1 VGPFSLE
8 PTPEY
13 LFDWSSAVREIEAD
27 GIELYLKSIYRC
39 LQSDSPT
46 IPSLYHGFREF
57 KKNKQQDSG
66 AKSIHNRVQSTT
78 FGDKE
83 FLVINFMDA
92 HTPYFPPKDYS
103 SFREPV
109 NVTIGD
115 GFAKANINQSRIKKA
130 YDESVKYLSDI
141 YYDVFNDLRSDFD
154 YIITLSDHGELLG
167 EHGMWN
173 HGYGLYPE
181 LAHIPLTIFG
191 DGFDGIEDSPVS
203 ILDVHKT
210 IGELTNVSVDSRGQ
224 SLNTTKFEPQPRLTE
239 YHGFLPGHEEQFER
253 KKISREIFDIHD
265 IILRG
270 VVDSEA
276 RYGYETPEGFIGA
289 QHLEKLL
296 EELIEELSIKNI
308 DESDEVELSDEIK
321 DHLKDLGYA

>member
-1 VGPFSLE
+1 
-8 PTPEY
+8 
-13 LFDWSSAVREIEAD
+13 
-27 GIELYLKSIYRC
+27 
-39 LQSDSPT
+39 
-46 IPSLYHGFREF
+46 
-57 KKNKQQDSG
+57 
-66 AKSIHNRVQSTT
+66 
-78 FGDKE
+78 
-83 FLVINFMDA
+83 
-92 HTPYFPPKDYS
+92 
-103 SFREPV
+103 
-109 NVTIGD
+109 VTIGD

-181 LAHIPLTIFG
+181 LAHIPLNIFG
-191 DGFDGIEDSPVS
+191 DGFDGIEASPVS